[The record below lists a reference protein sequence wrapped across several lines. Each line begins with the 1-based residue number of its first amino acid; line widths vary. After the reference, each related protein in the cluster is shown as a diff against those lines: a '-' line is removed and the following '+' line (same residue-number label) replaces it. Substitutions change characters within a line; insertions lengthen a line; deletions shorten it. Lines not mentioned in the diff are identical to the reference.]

1 MVDTI
6 EDTIEKVNRVKQ
18 KLIKYSEKSVNN
30 EKVLEYLG
38 TLKILGINAE
48 IAEVTKFCYKTG
60 FVLSFFNL
68 STIFFRQRTFFKFLR
83 C

>member
-18 KLIKYSEKSVNN
+18 KLIKYSEKSINN

-38 TLKILGINAE
+38 TLKILGVNAE
-48 IAEVTKFCYKTG
+48 IAEVSIFCFKIL
-60 FVLSFFNL
+60 LSFFNL
-68 STIFFRQRTFFKFLR
+68 STIFFRQRTFFRFSR